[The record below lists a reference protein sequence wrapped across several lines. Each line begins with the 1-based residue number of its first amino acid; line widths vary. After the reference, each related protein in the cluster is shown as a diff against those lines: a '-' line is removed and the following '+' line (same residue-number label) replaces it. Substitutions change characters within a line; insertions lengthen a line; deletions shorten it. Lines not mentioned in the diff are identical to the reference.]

1 LGSSINKQNSVK
13 EFAVKYLHNQTIIF
27 MKDNV
32 KMSKKGMDMVD
43 KFIVMVTTILDFGKT
58 TRRMAGGKSIM
69 QRMEKL
75 RKEIG
80 LMANYNIIESSFS
93 K

>member
-1 LGSSINKQNSVK
+1 
-13 EFAVKYLHNQTIIF
+13 